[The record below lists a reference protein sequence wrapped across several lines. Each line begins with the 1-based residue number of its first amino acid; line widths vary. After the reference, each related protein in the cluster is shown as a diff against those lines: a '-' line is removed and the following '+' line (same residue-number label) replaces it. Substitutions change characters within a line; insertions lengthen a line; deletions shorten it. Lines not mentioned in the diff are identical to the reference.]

1 MRVLI
6 PARKEVTDMA
16 HDLIP
21 QPFWSFP
28 APRGL
33 RSFLEDSFGD
43 AFSALPGGMTISEDS
58 DHVYVE
64 APIPGIDPKKD
75 AVDLTFEQGV
85 LRIVA
90 SSKREQEKD
99 RTYFQ
104 RSTRHFTY
112 QVAIPGVIDTRTE
125 PTAAVANGILTVT
138 FTKSDHGKPK
148 KIPVQA

>member
-1 MRVLI
+1 
-6 PARKEVTDMA
+6 MA
-16 HDLIP
+16 HELIP

-28 APRGL
+28 ATRGL
-33 RSFLEDSFGD
+33 RSLLEDSFGD
-43 AFSALPGGMTISEDS
+43 TFSPFGGGLTLSEDA

-90 SSKREQEKD
+90 SSAQEQQKE

-112 QVAIPGVIDTRTE
+112 QVAIPGAIDPAKE
-125 PTAAVANGILTVT
+125 PAASVANGILTVT
-138 FTKSDHGKPK
+138 FAKSDHSKPK
-148 KIPVQA
+148 KIRVQA